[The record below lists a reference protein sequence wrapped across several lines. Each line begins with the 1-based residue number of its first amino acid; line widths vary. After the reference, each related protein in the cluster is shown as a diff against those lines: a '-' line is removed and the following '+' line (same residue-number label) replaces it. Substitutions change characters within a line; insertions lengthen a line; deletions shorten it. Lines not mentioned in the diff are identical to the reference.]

1 MSHEVEQGAEKTKET
16 ERAGSEAFTDSRRKN
31 PLRTVITYA
40 VLIFL
45 TLLLIYVLLN
55 AAVAELQYLKADSA
69 YATRITPEVID
80 RVQHVSD
87 RIEII
92 TGYAWEFFV
101 PFLQL
106 ALLFLIIDWVLTRF
120 GIDVLSRRI
129 KLDWSIQTI
138 IALIVISAFAIAA
151 LGGLQG
157 VSSLKDVALVV
168 VGFYFGSQSTE
179 IETGRGKVRI
189 KDERRNAVTV
199 AVNDKA
205 QEGITED
212 AQTGK

>member
-1 MSHEVEQGAEKTKET
+1 MANETGQGGDAV
-16 ERAGSEAFTDSRRKN
+16 SDSPRKN
-31 PLRTVITYA
+31 PLRTVIRYA
-40 VLIFL
+40 VWIFL

-69 YATRITPEVID
+69 YATKITPEVIA

-87 RIEII
+87 RIETI

-106 ALLFLIIDWVLTRF
+106 ALLFLIIDWLLTRF
-120 GIDVLSRRI
+120 GIDVLSRKI
-129 KLDWSIQTI
+129 KLDWSIQTV

-157 VSSLKDVALVV
+157 VGSLKDVALVV
-168 VGFYFGSQSTE
+168 VGFYFGSQRKLTE
-179 IETGRGKVRI
+179 IQTPGGTVSTREEGPAESATSQ
-189 KDERRNAVTV
+189 ERSDV
-199 AVNDKA
+199 
-205 QEGITED
+205 
-212 AQTGK
+212 